1 LNGPGPDR
9 DGGLDLGGLAGLET
23 VAEQLTGVIAVI
35 RAELARKDA
44 GLAVRRPVWK
54 NLVFAGGPGSG
65 KSRAAAAVGRT
76 YRELGVLTT
85 GHLTEVASADL
96 ADISAGVQ
104 VQDTARLVREAA
116 SRARGGI
123 LMINHAPT
131 HPSLATRDQQVLRH
145 LQQVLTDFR
154 ADLAVILAGPP
165 GALRALTADSPALAA
180 RFPHLITFP
189 RYTAAQLAA
198 IFAALAGEA
207 GFALTTAAA
216 GKAAAV
222 LEQADAGPASGGARL
237 AVRLLDQ
244 ATARQARRV
253 TAAAQPLP
261 PAALGTV
268 EATDIPGQL
277 QPHPFGPTDDPG
289 PGQYL

>member
-1 LNGPGPDR
+1 MTSYITMYD
-9 DGGLDLGGLAGLET
+9 
-23 VAEQLTGVIAVI
+23 AVDI
-35 RAELARKDA
+35 SQI
-44 GLAVRRPVWK
+44 PS
-54 NLVFAGGPGSG
+54 NP
-65 KSRAAAAVGRT
+65 AAV
-76 YRELGVLTT
+76 
-85 GHLTEVASADL
+85 
-96 ADISAGVQ
+96 AGYVDGAFQ
-104 VQDTARLVREAA
+104 TAHV
-116 SRARGGI
+116 
-123 LMINHAPT
+123 
-131 HPSLATRDQQVLRH
+131 
-145 LQQVLTDFR
+145 
-154 ADLAVILAGPP
+154 
-165 GALRALTADSPALAA
+165 LAA

-268 EATDIPGQL
+268 EATDIPGHL